1 MPRNG
6 SGTYLPPAG
15 TLGVFNAII
24 DEVAYNGFVSD
35 LSTAV
40 SESINTSGTK
50 PWTASQSMG
59 GFRLTSVGAGAGL
72 SDAANV
78 QQVQQRTV
86 AWAQAAGTGDVIT
99 ATYSPVISAY
109 ADGMTLGL
117 RALLANTVAAPTFN
131 ANSVG
136 ARKIFKA
143 AGSPLVA
150 GDIAGAGHDL
160 QLTYN
165 SSLDSGAGGFLLHNP
180 QSTQSLNITGQVALT
195 APAIDDELPIYDLSA
210 TTNKKITTLN
220 LWGVINTFT
229 ADASP
234 DPNADF
240 VSSYDTSASLPKKVL
255 HRNLKVQES
264 FAFAI
269 GDETTALTTGTG
281 KLTYRFPYAFTLLSV
296 VGCLTTVS
304 SSGLVTVNIKING
317 TTIFSTQLT
326 FDASEDTTITAATPA
341 VINAPSIPADGKMT
355 VDIVTA
361 GTGAAGLKVTLIGY
375 RT

>member
-1 MPRNG
+1 LPRNG

-15 TLGVFNAII
+15 TFGVFNAII
-24 DEVAYNGFVSD
+24 DEVAYNGWVTD
-35 LSTAV
+35 LSTAM

-50 PWTASQSMG
+50 PWSASQSMG
-59 GFRLTSVGAGAGL
+59 GFKLTSLGAGSAL
-72 SDAANV
+72 SDAANL
-78 QQVQQRTV
+78 QQVQQRIV

-165 SSLDSGAGGFLLHNP
+165 ASLDAGAGGWLLHNP
-180 QSTQSLNITGQVALT
+180 QSTQSLNITGQTALT
-195 APAIDDELPIYDLSA
+195 AIAIDDEFPVYDLST

-220 LWGVINTFT
+220 LWGAINVFT

-240 VSSYDTSASLPKKVL
+240 VASYDTSALLAKKVL

-281 KLTYRFPYAFTLLSV
+281 KLSYKWPYPFV
-296 VGCLTTVS
+296 VTEVRGFLTTVS
-304 SSGLVTVNIKING
+304 SSGLVTVNIKEAG
-317 TTIFSTQLT
+317 VSIFSTQLT
-326 FDASEDTTITAATPA
+326 FDANEDTTTTAATPA
-341 VINAPSIPADGKMT
+341 VVSDPNIANDAKVT
-355 VDIVTA
+355 FDIVTA
-361 GTGAAGLKVTLIGY
+361 GTGAAGLKVTVIGY
-375 RT
+375 RA